1 MLEQEDA
8 AEEREKSRKPFL
20 LLRLMICWRFA
31 FEPHSFFLLFFRV
44 VHKIVRVLRRC
55 FQFDRA
61 SGGMLG

>member
-1 MLEQEDA
+1 
-8 AEEREKSRKPFL
+8 
-20 LLRLMICWRFA
+20 MICWRFA